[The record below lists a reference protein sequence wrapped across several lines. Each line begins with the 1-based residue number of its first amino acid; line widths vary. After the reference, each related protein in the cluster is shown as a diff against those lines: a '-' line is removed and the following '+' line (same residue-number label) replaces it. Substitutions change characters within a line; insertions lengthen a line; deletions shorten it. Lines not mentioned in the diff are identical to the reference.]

1 MLAIGEL
8 YLNRGAVNGRQVLP
22 ASWVD
27 VSFVPRARSN
37 WSEQLYGY
45 GWWMRPLAGYHTYYA
60 WGFGGQFIFVV
71 PELQLVIVTT
81 SATTV
86 GNERRGHRRELYD
99 LVERLVIQE
108 IGQAS
113 TVP

>member
-1 MLAIGEL
+1 
-8 YLNRGAVNGRQVLP
+8 
-22 ASWVD
+22 
-27 VSFVPRARSN
+27 
-37 WSEQLYGY
+37 
-45 GWWMRPLAGYHTYYA
+45 MRPLAGYHTYYA